1 MPVGPKIYYSLLSE
15 EYVNLACSI
24 ILLWWKG
31 SVYSPVRYS
40 YLLILPDDSANIF
53 AASLLMSYRNFSS
66 LINCHF

>member
-1 MPVGPKIYYSLLSE
+1 MPVGPKIYYSLLGE